1 MPDTRTDQHD
11 CAHPAC
17 GCKVAAGN
25 KVLQRL
31 LQEGARDG
39 TPLQLHAPWMS
50 RVTYP
55 GLTRRER
62 RDREDQSRREVAAES
77 RSSLVAPEV
86 ASASGAPRRM
96 EIELHS

>member
-11 CAHPAC
+11 CAHPSC

-55 GLTRRER
+55 GLTRRKR
-62 RDREDQSRREVAAES
+62 RDCEDQSRREVAAES
-77 RSSLVAPEV
+77 SLRWSLPRSP
-86 ASASGAPRRM
+86 GAAERPDGM